1 MNLLPSVILFLAA
14 SSSLIAS
21 ATPSSNQ
28 QEHGATVFSENGC
41 LHCHTIRNN
50 GGAKGPDLSGVGR
63 RLSEAQIRAQILQ
76 GGRQMPSFADILQPS
91 ETEDLVAYLRSCRE
105 ESDKE
110 K

>member
-21 ATPSSNQ
+21 ATPSSKNMEQ
-28 QEHGATVFSENGC
+28 RSFSENGC

-76 GGRQMPSFADILQPS
+76 SGRQMPSFADILQPS